1 MGKLFGLAFTLD
13 CHINSQK
20 DVYIYI
26 DTSTHIHTHVH
37 THLHTYLYAST
48 YIFTY
53 IYTYSPTYILIYKH
67 TYICTGPPL
76 LLLLMCMAHVCGCVC
91 VGMCPGMC
99 VAVCWRVCGHTDVY
113 KRVSAA
119 VAEWMAST
127 PLISPALAECEA
139 CNWCEQQM
147 RIQWLPQLLPGGW
160 KKVLFIRSAHAFT
173 CTCACVC
180 TGDLAVSVAFL
191 LAATPCLTARKSNP

>member
-1 MGKLFGLAFTLD
+1 
-13 CHINSQK
+13 
-20 DVYIYI
+20 
-26 DTSTHIHTHVH
+26 
-37 THLHTYLYAST
+37 
-48 YIFTY
+48 
-53 IYTYSPTYILIYKH
+53 
-67 TYICTGPPL
+67 
-76 LLLLMCMAHVCGCVC
+76 MAHVC
-91 VGMCPGMC
+91 VG
-99 VAVCWRVCGHTDVY
+99 AWVCGHVPRHVRGCVLVCVCVY

-160 KKVLFIRSAHAFT
+160 KKVLFIRSVHAFT

-191 LAATPCLTARKSNP
+191 LAVTPCLTARKSNP